1 MVCNQSSWHDIL
13 LTNAR
18 IKLKRFFNFFI
29 ADFCKFFWGIFP
41 GGLHAGRKFSGDRP
55 NRTGLEFFLIVSGF
69 IPNPRDLET

>member
-1 MVCNQSSWHDIL
+1 MVCNQSSWHDIV

-41 GGLHAGRKFSGDRP
+41 GGLHAGRKFSGNRPEPQRDSIFFDRV
-55 NRTGLEFFLIVSGF
+55 RLL
-69 IPNPRDLET
+69 PNPRDLET